1 MAMFFLRSYTLPIV
15 FFLNYY
21 RSISLRSVTKK
32 SEEHLAKT
40 RDAYPEIQSN
50 HAARVVAVVTREKE
64 KKWSSSSE
72 NAPENEYP
80 REDSLYTLSQARG
93 EKIGLTRGGQPAH
106 YS

>member
-1 MAMFFLRSYTLPIV
+1 MFFLRSHTLPIV
-15 FFLNYY
+15 FFSKLL
-21 RSISLRSVTKK
+21 SINISTLGYQK

-40 RDAYPEIQSN
+40 MDAYPEIQSN